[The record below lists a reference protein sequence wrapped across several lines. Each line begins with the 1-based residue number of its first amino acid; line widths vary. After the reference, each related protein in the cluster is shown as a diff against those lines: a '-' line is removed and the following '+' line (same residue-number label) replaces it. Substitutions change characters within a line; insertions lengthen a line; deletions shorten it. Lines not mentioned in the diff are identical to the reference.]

1 MIFVLRFHLGKMT
14 FIISVNG
21 NIACGKST
29 LLRALEKRGYV
40 VVMEG
45 LDRYQWGNVL
55 SMYYKNPRRYGYLFQ
70 TLVAAEMKETYA
82 ALRAGKYEKFTEK
95 DDPKVIFTE
104 RSHVDCL
111 AFAKLVWRQNNMSN
125 VEYQTFKRIY
135 NIMLEQPDLIISLE
149 LAPEICF
156 ERCKARARKCENELQ
171 LSYLQEVDKTM
182 KEVMSD
188 NQPVENAPKQI
199 KINVLGKTTRSI
211 VEEVEK
217 IIGKASPRAGA
228 DLG

>member
-14 FIISVNG
+14 LIISVNG

-29 LLRALEKRGYV
+29 LLRALEKRGYA

-45 LDRYQWGNVL
+45 LDRDEWGNVL
-55 SMYYKNPRRYGYLFQ
+55 SMYYKNPKRYGYLFQ

-95 DDPKVIFTE
+95 KDPKVIFTE

-111 AFAKLVWRQNNMSN
+111 AFAKLVWRQSNMSN

-135 NIMLEQPDLIISLE
+135 NMRVRKRAASILPAGSRQNHDGSD
-149 LAPEICF
+149 
-156 ERCKARARKCENELQ
+156 ERQSIRRKRAQ
-171 LSYLQEVDKTM
+171 T
-182 KEVMSD
+182 
-188 NQPVENAPKQI
+188 NQDQ
-199 KINVLGKTTRSI
+199 
-211 VEEVEK
+211 
-217 IIGKASPRAGA
+217 RAGENDTQHSRRGRENNRQSRSPFNRLTLYNKCRIHLISSKKEPFSGA
-228 DLG
+228 IRSNET